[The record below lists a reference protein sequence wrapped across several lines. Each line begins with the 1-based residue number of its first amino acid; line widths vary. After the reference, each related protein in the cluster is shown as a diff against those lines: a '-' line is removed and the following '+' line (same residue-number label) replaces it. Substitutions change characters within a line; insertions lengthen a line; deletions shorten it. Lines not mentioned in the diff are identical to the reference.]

1 MTLSEMWQQKINI
14 ENVQED
20 LKTWIQLHQK
30 KLLVLAVFILLTLSM
45 IFEFS
50 QEKKTTVTQ
59 ETSDVENVDQFI
71 PEGFALVPIQL
82 INGQALSQA
91 IGRFG
96 IVDLYL
102 PGKGGRSAQKVGH
115 MLRILKMK
123 NDPTQFQVLAPE
135 IEVKELVEVAS
146 PLFAVIQNPKL
157 KKSSQ
162 ITVQK
167 KPRTYHIEVQE

>member
-1 MTLSEMWQQKINI
+1 MTITEMWKQKMTLESFQ
-14 ENVQED
+14 ENFKEWV
-20 LKTWIQLHQK
+20 LLHHK
-30 KLLVLAVFILLTLSM
+30 KLLFLGIFVLLTLSL

-50 QEKKTTVTQ
+50 QNKKMNGIS
-59 ETSDVENVDQFI
+59 ELPEMENVDQFI

-91 IGRFG
+91 IGRYG

-157 KKSSQ
+157 KKTSQ